1 MYHQGC
7 SCGGR
12 PGGAIAR
19 RLRSDDV
26 RAAHVE
32 RGGSQGFL
40 AGGRHRLLIGVGLD
54 LEHDAAQL
62 AEPAGLLEAGRR
74 VGLRADRLGPPPAMC
89 TAAGKSSISSCR
101 ASADSPHTTA
111 RGARAHGRQIRVRGL
126 RCICSPVDPAG
137 EFVCLAFRDQVR
149 QIAGGEQGLTCLRR
163 RERRGEAGQPL
174 LQARVLRSTRV
185 SGGTPQVSSGDR
197 QGSRRCE

>member
-1 MYHQGC
+1 MWWKAGW
-7 SCGGR
+7 SDRSAPTLGR
-12 PGGAIAR
+12 CPRSARGAGRFAGFSRRWQTSSAHRCRSGSRAR
-19 RLRSDDV
+19 CC
-26 RAAHVE
+26 AT
-32 RGGSQGFL
+32 
-40 AGGRHRLLIGVGLD
+40 GRT
-54 LEHDAAQL
+54 
-62 AEPAGLLEAGRR
+62 AGLLEAGRR

-89 TAAGKSSISSCR
+89 TAAGMSSISSCR